1 MNQKKT
7 YYSISEVSKLIGI
20 HQHTIRFWD
29 SKIDGISKKSEK
41 GKTRF
46 FTQFHINK
54 INMINN
60 LLKNNNSLD
69 LALKII
75 NKHKDF
81 KSSSSTNYK
90 SANNQGDSLIY
101 QQKLGKIKKIIIN
114 LKKLIKQ

>member
-20 HQHTIRFWD
+20 QQHTIRFWD

-54 INMINN
+54 LNMINN

-69 LALKII
+69 LALKLI
-75 NKHKDF
+75 NKNKDF
-81 KSSSSTNYK
+81 KSSLSTIYK
-90 SANNQGDSLIY
+90 SADNQMDSLIY
-101 QQKLGKIKKIIIN
+101 QQKMVRIKKIINN
-114 LKKLIKQ
+114 LKKLVKL

>member
-7 YYSISEVSKLIGI
+7 YYSISEVSRLIGI
-20 HQHTIRFWD
+20 KQHTIRFWD
-29 SKIDGISKKSEK
+29 SKIDGISKKTAK

-75 NKHKDF
+75 NKHNDF
-81 KSSSSTNYK
+81 KSSSSTSYK
-90 SANNQGDSLIY
+90 LDDNQKDSLIY
-101 QQKLGKIKKIIIN
+101 QQKLGKIKKIINN
-114 LKKLIKQ
+114 LQKLIK

>member
-1 MNQKKT
+1 MNHKKT

-20 HQHTIRFWD
+20 EQHTIRFWD
-29 SKIDGISKKSEK
+29 SKIEGISKKTEK

-46 FTQFHINK
+46 FTQLHINK
-54 INMINN
+54 ISMINN

-81 KSSSSTNYK
+81 KLSSSINYI
-90 SANNQGDSLIY
+90 SSENQRDSLIY
-101 QQKLGKIKKIIIN
+101 QQKLVKIKKITNN
-114 LKKLIKQ
+114 LKKLIK